1 MRRVI
6 TILTFAL
13 LGTIVAQGQI
23 KIGGNVY
30 GGGNQGVV
38 NGSTKVTVKSGDI
51 GAILDPAAVR
61 PLEDPK
67 GKVFG
72 GARMA
77 NVGGNTFVH
86 IDGKSEPVGET
97 PNYILIN
104 QVFGGNDIAG
114 NVGTA
119 AAVKEDIPAELEAVK
134 SSMPSPL
141 PVGETE
147 EYYNEV
153 DNTFNS
159 YVRVSTK
166 VTDEHYTEEE
176 IRLASSDPDN
186 PAFGKSTTDVKPA
199 PDARKVYIG
208 QLFAGGNGDYDY
220 EQTPSPNPGKVIHT
234 IYDKKD
240 KNHLNPVAQL
250 ETPEGDVGFHF
261 PELDKTYLEI
271 KGGSIVY
278 GYGGGN
284 SSTIKET
291 NIIHYDNPS
300 AVVNHIKVDA
310 NGLLNENG
318 TDLLTTERFKE
329 MGINTT
335 FSQPSSGAYQVGRF
349 FGGNNLAEMNI
360 RPTWNLLSG
369 KIRNL
374 YSGGNRGAMTSPDG
388 LLLEIMGYS
397 TLIVDNLYGGCR
409 MADVMP
415 TVNGVYVPCSNLP
428 GYKFPNELS
437 ARTLVRG
444 GHINNVYGGNDVTGT
459 VYGGNA
465 VGIYATVYGDV
476 YGGGNG
482 NYPYTDSQGMADDDT
497 YGDFYY
503 ETSGGTT
510 STEALSAFRPNAE

>member
-86 IDGKSEPVGET
+86 IDGKSDPAVANT
-97 PNYILIN
+97 NYILIN

-119 AAVKEDIPAELEAVK
+119 AAVGEEIPAELEAVK

-141 PVGETE
+141 PEGETE

-240 KNHLNPVAQL
+240 KNHQNPVAQL
-250 ETPEGDVGFHF
+250 ETPEGDVGFQF

-284 SSTIKET
+284 NSTIKET

-300 AVVNHIKVDA
+300 AVVNHILVSTAEETRRPGYPATK
-310 NGLLNENG
+310 
-318 TDLLTTERFKE
+318 TCC
-329 MGINTT
+329 
-335 FSQPSSGAYQVGRF
+335 QPSALRRWASTPPSRSPAAVPTRWVAS
-349 FGGNNLAEMNI
+349 LAAT
-360 RPTWNLLSG
+360 TW
-369 KIRNL
+369 R
-374 YSGGNRGAMTSPDG
+374 R
-388 LLLEIMGYS
+388 
-397 TLIVDNLYGGCR
+397 C
-409 MADVMP
+409 
-415 TVNGVYVPCSNLP
+415 
-428 GYKFPNELS
+428 
-437 ARTLVRG
+437 
-444 GHINNVYGGNDVTGT
+444 
-459 VYGGNA
+459 
-465 VGIYATVYGDV
+465 IYA
-476 YGGGNG
+476 
-482 NYPYTDSQGMADDDT
+482 PC
-497 YGDFYY
+497 
-503 ETSGGTT
+503 GTCSAARYVT
-510 STEALSAFRPNAE
+510 STAAVTAAP